1 MELVFEKAVDEPAF
15 SVAYAQMCHILAL
28 KECDDADGNK
38 VPKQAVGIILEMG
51 KLGYLEIL
59 NVILF

>member
-38 VPKQAVGIILEMG
+38 VRKQAVANILEMW
-51 KLGYLEIL
+51 
-59 NVILF
+59 N